1 MAMILVTSLFQNV
14 KKLLDIIS
22 GLTNY
27 FCPFPLLAMNLL
39 YGIIIA
45 LCFTFYL
52 LETCLI
58 ASIYIRKRRGLE
70 CFTCVYQL
78 DMHLAI
84 FMEVW

>member
-1 MAMILVTSLFQNV
+1 MVE
-14 KKLLDIIS
+14 
-22 GLTNY
+22 
-27 FCPFPLLAMNLL
+27 
-39 YGIIIA
+39 IA

-84 FMEVW
+84 SMVDWYVYLLIAIRLGSMLSRLIS